1 MKQEKEVVIHIDN
14 KPYKTSSQ
22 ALTGAE
28 IRLLPESAV
37 GSDRDLF
44 LVVPGPQDDK
54 KIVNDESV
62 AIENGMHFYSAP
74 TNINPG
80 K

>member
-1 MKQEKEVVIHIDN
+1 MKQEKETVIHIDN
-14 KPYKTSSQ
+14 KPYKTSKGSM
-22 ALTGAE
+22 TGAE
-28 IRLLPESAV
+28 IRFLPEPNI

-44 LVVPGPQDDK
+44 LVVPGPQDDR
-54 KIVNDESV
+54 KIGDDESV
-62 AIENGMHFYSAP
+62 ELHNGMHFYSAP